1 MTSSSLIYVSVSGS
15 NLRDA
20 QSEGAVF
27 AYNWPLANL
36 PIYKPFLEI
45 LWPSLTL
52 CADKDNHNESNNE
65 DNDNENKHNKDNDN
79 DNEDCVC
86 LQLITGQCPH
96 I

>member
-36 PIYKPFLEI
+36 PIYLAK
-45 LWPSLTL
+45 
-52 CADKDNHNESNNE
+52 SNINI
-65 DNDNENKHNKDNDN
+65 NIFADNDN
-79 DNEDCVC
+79 DN
-86 LQLITGQCPH
+86 
-96 I
+96 